1 MEHTC
6 RWCGK
11 RFDST
16 NSFRGGVKCYESYC
30 SKRCE
35 IEAERER
42 QLSKEDT
49 WLEKQWKKLPLK
61 RKTIIIGAIV
71 IFLYFCSII
80 SGTP

>member
-6 RWCGK
+6 RGCGK

-16 NSFRGGVKCYESYC
+16 NSFRGGVKFYESYC

-49 WLEKQWKKLPLK
+49 WLEKQ
-61 RKTIIIGAIV
+61 
-71 IFLYFCSII
+71 
-80 SGTP
+80 